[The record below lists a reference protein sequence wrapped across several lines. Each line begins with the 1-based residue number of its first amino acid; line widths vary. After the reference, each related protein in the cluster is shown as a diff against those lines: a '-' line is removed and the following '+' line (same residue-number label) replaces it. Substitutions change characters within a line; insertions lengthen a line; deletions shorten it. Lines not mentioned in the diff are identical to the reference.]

1 MVAHDPALEEAA
13 LRSSLLLGGMDPDTA
28 KSLIAVMTRTE
39 FARGEVIFFE
49 GAQGDALYIVVRG
62 KVKMARTARDGRE
75 NLLQLL
81 GPGDMLG
88 ELSVFDPGT
97 RVSRAHVPEDTVVY
111 ELTKQA
117 LDEWLDAHLEA
128 SRYLLRALAKR
139 IRRTSITM
147 ADLVFTDVPG
157 RVAKAILDLG
167 HRFGTTDRGHTLVRH
182 GLTQEELAQLVGAS
196 RETVNK
202 ALADFA
208 GRGWIDVHMGSVVV
222 YEPDRL
228 RARAR

>member
-1 MVAHDPALEEAA
+1 MAQDRAQEENA
-13 LRSSLLLGGMDPDTA
+13 LRSSLLLSAMDPETA
-28 KSLIAVMTRTE
+28 RSLISVMVRREFTRG
-39 FARGEVIFFE
+39 AVIFFE
-49 GAQGDALYIVVRG
+49 GAPGDALYVVVKG
-62 KVKMARTARDGRE
+62 KVKLARTARDGRE
-75 NLLQLL
+75 NLLALL
-81 GPGDMLG
+81 GVGDMLG
-88 ELSVFDPGT
+88 ELSVFDPGP
-97 RVSRAHVPEDTVVY
+97 RVSRAHVPEETVVY

-117 LDEWLDAHLEA
+117 LDAWLKEHMDA

-139 IRRTSITM
+139 IRRTSVTV

-157 RVAKAILDLG
+157 RVAKAILDLS
-167 HRFGTTDRGHTLVRH
+167 HRFGGADRGQVIVRH

-208 GRGWIDVHMGSVVV
+208 SRGWIDVHMGSVVV

>member
-1 MVAHDPALEEAA
+1 MPQDAGREEMA
-13 LRSSLLLGGMDPDTA
+13 LRQSLLLGSMDPETA
-28 KSLIAVMTRTE
+28 QSLLAVMVRRE
-39 FARGEVIFFE
+39 FSRGEVVYFE
-49 GAQGDALYIVVRG
+49 GGPGDAMYIVVHG
-62 KVKMARTARDGRE
+62 KVKLGRTARDGRE
-75 NLLQLL
+75 NLLALL
-81 GPGDMLG
+81 GVGDMLG
-88 ELSVFDPGT
+88 ELSLFDPGP
-97 RVSRAHVPEDTVVY
+97 RVSRAHVPEDTVLY
-111 ELTKQA
+111 ELTKSA
-117 LDEWLDAHLEA
+117 LDTWLHDHLEA

-167 HRFGTTDRGHTLVRH
+167 HRFGVSDRGMTVVRH

-208 GRGWIDVHMGSVVV
+208 SRGWIDVNMGSVTV

-228 RARAR
+228 RARSR

>member
-1 MVAHDPALEEAA
+1 MAHDPAAEEAI
-13 LRSSLLLGGMDPDTA
+13 LRSSLLLRDMDAETA
-28 KSLIAVMTRTE
+28 HSFISVMSRGE
-39 FARGEVIFFE
+39 YSRGEVIFFE
-49 GAQGDALYIVVRG
+49 GAQGEALYIIVKG

-75 NLLQLL
+75 NLLSLL
-81 GPGDMLG
+81 GVGDLVG
-88 ELSVFDPGT
+88 ELSVFDPGP

-111 ELTKQA
+111 ELTKERF
-117 LDEWLDAHLEA
+117 DTWLGEHLEA
-128 SRYLLRALAKR
+128 SVFLLKALARR
-139 IRRTSITM
+139 IRRTSMTM

-157 RVAKAILDLG
+157 RVAKAIIDLG
-167 HRFGTTDRGHTLVRH
+167 RRFGVTDRNHTVVRH

>member
-1 MVAHDPALEEAA
+1 VAHDPALEEAA
-13 LRSSLLLGGMDPDTA
+13 LRSSLLLGEMDAETA
-28 KSLIAVMTRTE
+28 HSLIAVMTRCE
-39 FARGEVIFFE
+39 YERGEVIFFE
-49 GAQGDALYIVVRG
+49 GAQGEALYIVVKG
-62 KVKMARTARDGRE
+62 KVKVARTARDGRE
-75 NLLQLL
+75 NLLSLL
-81 GPGDMLG
+81 GVGDLVG
-88 ELSVFDPGT
+88 ELSVFDPGP

-111 ELTKQA
+111 ELTKEA
-117 LDEWLDAHLEA
+117 LDAWLNDHLEA
-128 SRYLLRALAKR
+128 SHFFLKALAKR
-139 IRRTSITM
+139 IRRTSMTM

-157 RVAKAILDLG
+157 RVAKAIIDLG
-167 HRFGTTDRGHTLVRH
+167 HRFGVADRGHTIVRH

-208 GRGWIDVHMGSVVV
+208 SRGWIDVHMGSVVV

>member
-1 MVAHDPALEEAA
+1 MDAETAH
-13 LRSSLLLGGMDPDTA
+13 
-28 KSLIAVMTRTE
+28 SLISVMTRCE
-39 FARGEVIFFE
+39 YERGEVMFFE
-49 GAQGDALYIVVRG
+49 GAQGEALYIIVRG
-62 KVKMARTARDGRE
+62 KVKIARTARDGRE
-75 NLLQLL
+75 NLLSLL
-81 GPGDMLG
+81 GVGDLVG
-88 ELSVFDPGT
+88 ELSVFDPGP

-111 ELTKQA
+111 ELTKEKLDA
-117 LDEWLDAHLEA
+117 WLDEHMEA
-128 SRYLLRALAKR
+128 SRYLLKALAKR
-139 IRRTSITM
+139 IRRTSMTM

-157 RVAKAILDLG
+157 RVAKAIIDLG
-167 HRFGTTDRGHTLVRH
+167 HRFGVADRGHTIVRH

>member
-1 MVAHDPALEEAA
+1 VAQDRAQEENA
-13 LRSSLLLGGMDPDTA
+13 LRSSLLLSAMDPETA
-28 KSLIAVMTRTE
+28 RSLISVMTRRE
-39 FARGEVIFFE
+39 FTRGAVIFFE
-49 GAQGDALYIVVRG
+49 GAPGDALYIIV
-62 KVKMARTARDGRE
+62 KVKLARTARDGRE
-75 NLLQLL
+75 NLLSLL
-81 GPGDMLG
+81 GVGDMVG
-88 ELSVFDPGT
+88 ELSVFDPGP
-97 RVSRAHVPEDTVVY
+97 RMSRAHAPDETVAY

-117 LDEWLDAHLEA
+117 LDAWLKDHMEA

-139 IRRTSITM
+139 IRRTSTTM

-157 RVAKAILDLG
+157 RVAKAILDLS
-167 HRFGTTDRGHTLVRH
+167 HRFGGADRGQVIVRH

-208 GRGWIDVHMGSVVV
+208 SRGWIDVHMGSVVV